1 MDGKPNFPVG
11 WILIPS
17 WWMFGPAKDSSSWS
31 EACRV
36 IGPGFVSPIK
46 CIPSPTLY
54 PGGPTAGLAVTLG
67 SPALVV
73 WGGVPT
79 GWQLVEMKC
88 RGFHVGVSG
97 WGKPSFSP
105 SVGSQSHLSFF
116 PAPQLLPVSPLSLP
130 ESGNELPFSS
140 QMVFP
145 LVPQCSDSV
154 QPPASPDFCGF
165 FSASDKE
172 ESRS

>member
-1 MDGKPNFPVG
+1 MAVGGDEVPRVPRWGLWLGKAI
-11 WILIPS
+11 ILALCGLP
-17 WWMFGPAKDSSSWS
+17 
-31 EACRV
+31 E
-36 IGPGFVSPIK
+36 SP
-46 CIPSPTLY
+46 
-54 PGGPTAGLAVTLG
+54 
-67 SPALVV
+67 
-73 WGGVPT
+73 
-79 GWQLVEMKC
+79 
-88 RGFHVGVSG
+88 
-97 WGKPSFSP
+97 
-105 SVGSQSHLSFF
+105 FF